1 MIQKWEHEKLI
12 HLFDVYIVRK
22 YVVLIMEWYVRYFAP
37 PRFSIVFT
45 SNKRHLRISAASES
59 A

>member
-22 YVVLIMEWYVRYFAP
+22 YVVLIMEWYVRYFRP

-45 SNKRHLRISAASES
+45 PMSAAFE
-59 A
+59 